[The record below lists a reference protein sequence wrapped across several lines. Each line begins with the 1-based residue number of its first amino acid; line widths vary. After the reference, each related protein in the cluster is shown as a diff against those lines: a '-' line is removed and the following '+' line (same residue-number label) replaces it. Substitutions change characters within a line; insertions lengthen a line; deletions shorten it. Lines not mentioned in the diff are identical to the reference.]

1 MNKAAVL
8 RSNLAGSR
16 ARFEDM
22 VRHINAVKLRPV
34 INKVGKMVIKVSKN

>member
-1 MNKAAVL
+1 MANHPVHDK
-8 RSNLAGSR
+8 
-16 ARFEDM
+16 FEDM